1 MDPGFRQDDGSGDVM
16 TDPTP
21 DPHKRRSWHDSV
33 PFPRHW
39 RAYIALKL
47 AVLALAVYFVLYF
60 MGFI

>member
-1 MDPGFRQDDGSGDVM
+1 MDPGFRRDDGITM
-16 TDPTP
+16 TNPSNEP
-21 DPHKRRSWHDSV
+21 NKRNSWHDSV
-33 PFPRHW
+33 PFPKHW